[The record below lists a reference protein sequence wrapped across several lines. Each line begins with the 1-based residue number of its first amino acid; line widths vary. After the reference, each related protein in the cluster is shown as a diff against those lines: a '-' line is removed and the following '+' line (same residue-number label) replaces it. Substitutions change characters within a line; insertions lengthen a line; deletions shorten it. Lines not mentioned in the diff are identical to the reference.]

1 MISPFVLNLHFLSCP
16 LAIKP
21 GNGKSP
27 WKIIYNWGIVHCNFW
42 WPDGKLITYYIP
54 MTFRLWLFNP
64 CLFLF
69 SRHHYISSFFFYSA
83 HMYCASHNFERS
95 WLRLN
100 IPLLSWYPITILV
113 IVLCLSHYY
122 PMIMPISSH
131 VWLTWLTF
139 YGLVHIGRS
148 SCYYPF
154 HSYYHV
160 CIYIYM

>member
-69 SRHHYISSFFFYSA
+69 SRHHYISSFFIVHTCIVHPTISREVGYVLIFHY
-83 HMYCASHNFERS
+83 Y
-95 WLRLN
+95 LG
-100 IPLLSWYPITILV
+100 IPLLSSLLSYVYPITIPW
-113 IVLCLSHYY
+113 LCQYH
-122 PMIMPISSH
+122 PMFDWH
-131 VWLTWLTF
+131 D
-139 YGLVHIGRS
+139 
-148 SCYYPF
+148 
-154 HSYYHV
+154 
-160 CIYIYM
+160 